1 MEFGI
6 QVGGDYTL
14 AVTAARWAE
23 RQGLA
28 AFARADHYLVH
39 TLSGQ
44 DAGLYDTLAILAG
57 LARETERIELVVLV
71 SPITFRHPSVLAKQS
86 VTIDHMS
93 GGRFTLGLGTGW
105 LEEEHRRFGIPYP
118 PWPERWE
125 RLEEALGY
133 LRAAF
138 GKARPGFSG
147 KHYYLDTEPVEPAP
161 TGDLALMVGGFG
173 PHRSPRLAG
182 TYADEYNLALLVPID
197 DLEARIERAREAAS
211 EAGRPSGAL
220 RISAMGPVIVA
231 PDRATY
237 RRRLEEGAAYRR
249 MDADDL
255 EASFSECLLPHGT
268 PDQVADQ
275 MARLAAA
282 GVTRFYAQSIGSW
295 DESLMAESF
304 EILGG

>member
-1 MEFGI
+1 MEFGV
-6 QVGGDYTL
+6 QVGGDYDL
-14 AVTAARWAE
+14 AVMAARWAE
-23 RQGLA
+23 RQGLV

-44 DAGLYDTLAILAG
+44 NAGLHDTLVILAG

-71 SPITFRHPSVLAKQS
+71 SPITFRHPAVLAKQS

-105 LEEEHRRFGIPYP
+105 LDEEHRRFGIPYP

-138 GKARPGFSG
+138 GKTRPGFSG
-147 KHYYLDTEPVEPAP
+147 KHYYLDAKPVEPAP
-161 TGDLALMVGGFG
+161 TGNLPLMVGGFG

-182 TYADEYNLALLVPID
+182 TYADEYNLALLAPID
-197 DLEARIERAREAAS
+197 DLEARIDRAREAAS
-211 EAGRPSGAL
+211 AAGRPPGAL
-220 RISAMGPVIVA
+220 RISTMGPAIVA
-231 PDRATY
+231 PDQATY

-249 MDADDL
+249 MDPHDL
-255 EASFSECLLPHGT
+255 ETSFSECLLPHGT
-268 PDQVADQ
+268 PNQVADQ

-282 GVTRFYAQSIGSW
+282 GVTRFYVQLIGTW
-295 DESLMAESF
+295 DESLFAESL
-304 EILGG
+304 EILGA

>member
-1 MEFGI
+1 MEFGV
-6 QVGGDYTL
+6 QVGGDYNL
-14 AVTAARWAE
+14 AVRAARWAE
-23 RQGLA
+23 REGLV

-44 DAGLYDTLAILAG
+44 NAGLYDTLIILAG
-57 LARETERIELVVLV
+57 LARETDRIQLVVLV

-105 LEEEHRRFGIPYP
+105 LDEEHRRFGIPYP

-133 LRAAF
+133 LRAAL
-138 GKARPGFSG
+138 GKASPGFSG
-147 KHYYLDTEPVEPAP
+147 THYYLDAKPVEPPP
-161 TGDLALMVGGFG
+161 TGDLPLMVGGFG
-173 PHRSPRLAG
+173 PRRSPRLAG
-182 TYADEYNLALLVPID
+182 TYADEYNLALLGPID
-197 DLEARIERAREAAS
+197 NLEGRIERAREAAS
-211 EAGRPSGAL
+211 AAGRPPCAV
-220 RISAMGPVIVA
+220 RVSAMGPAIVA
-231 PDRATY
+231 ADQTTY

-249 MDADDL
+249 MDPDDL
-255 EASFSECLLPHGT
+255 ESSFAECLLPHGT
-268 PDQVADQ
+268 PNQVAEQ

-282 GVTRFYAQSIGSW
+282 GVTRFYLQSIGSW
-295 DESLMAESF
+295 DEPLMAESF